1 MKKLVALEPRI
12 AGFKDYE
19 DREIEK
25 NEVRIRV
32 IFATPKPGTEIV
44 DFRGLSPFID
54 EEFSEEWRLFLPREE
69 GSQRGVVFGEFQL
82 GNMIVGTIEETGS
95 LVTEYQKGELVCT
108 YGPIR
113 ETLITNGVDNYK
125 LRKLDRLDQWKN
137 AVCYDPAQFALGGIR
152 EAHVRAGDAVAIF
165 GLGAIG
171 QIAIQLAKK
180 AGATTIVGIDP
191 IAQRRELA
199 EKYGADYTLDPMKAD
214 VGFRLKELTD
224 KRGVD
229 SVIETSGSAAA
240 LQASLRGIGYGG
252 IISYVAFARPAP
264 RRKYQNGRSSPRRR
278 TMKFGTQDQ
287 AFFPRDILEKFR
299 FIKDCGF
306 EEYEIDG
313 KLLIENIDTVKQ
325 AIKETGIPVV
335 TACNGY
341 DGWIGDFI
349 EERRL
354 NGVRQI
360 AEILRALSEVGGKGI
375 VIPAAWGMFTYRLP
389 PMVSPRSK
397 EGDYK
402 AVSESLRYLDKVAEE
417 TGTVIY
423 LEPLNRYQDHMIN
436 LLADARHYIDSNQLK
451 HVQIIADF
459 YHMNIEED
467 DISKALTTQ
476 KEYVGHI
483 HLADNHRYQPGSGA
497 IDFTRHFQML
507 LQNEYEGYMVYEC
520 RLRGENEVKIYQE
533 SLQYLKNCLE
543 TARHLNDLE
552 KEKQ

>member
-1 MKKLVALEPRI
+1 
-12 AGFKDYE
+12 
-19 DREIEK
+19 
-25 NEVRIRV
+25 
-32 IFATPKPGTEIV
+32 
-44 DFRGLSPFID
+44 
-54 EEFSEEWRLFLPREE
+54 
-69 GSQRGVVFGEFQL
+69 
-82 GNMIVGTIEETGS
+82 
-95 LVTEYQKGELVCT
+95 
-108 YGPIR
+108 
-113 ETLITNGVDNYK
+113 
-125 LRKLDRLDQWKN
+125 
-137 AVCYDPAQFALGGIR
+137 
-152 EAHVRAGDAVAIF
+152 
-165 GLGAIG
+165 
-171 QIAIQLAKK
+171 
-180 AGATTIVGIDP
+180 
-191 IAQRRELA
+191 
-199 EKYGADYTLDPMKAD
+199 
-214 VGFRLKELTD
+214 
-224 KRGVD
+224 
-229 SVIETSGSAAA
+229 
-240 LQASLRGIGYGG
+240 
-252 IISYVAFARPAP
+252 
-264 RRKYQNGRSSPRRR
+264 
-278 TMKFGTQDQ
+278 MKFGTQDQ

-335 TACNGY
+335 IACNGY

-497 IDFTRHFQML
+497 IDFTRHFQTL

-552 KEKQ
+552 KE